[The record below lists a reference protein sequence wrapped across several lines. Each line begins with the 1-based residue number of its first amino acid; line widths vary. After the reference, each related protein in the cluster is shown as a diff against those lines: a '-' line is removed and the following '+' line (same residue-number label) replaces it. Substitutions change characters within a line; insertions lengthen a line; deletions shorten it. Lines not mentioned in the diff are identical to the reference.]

1 MGKIITFA
9 NQKGGS
15 GKTTLSANLAVL
27 WANSN
32 YKVAVID
39 ADAQRSLTNW
49 LEARKKYYRE
59 ESTGI
64 DSYPYRC
71 KKIG

>member
-39 ADAQRSLTNW
+39 ADDQRS
-49 LEARKKYYRE
+49 
-59 ESTGI
+59 
-64 DSYPYRC
+64 
-71 KKIG
+71 